1 MRVQP
6 LRGRLAYMA
15 KYNRQAHAAYY
26 TRYHIIWIPRFR
38 RKILVAGVAAY
49 VKIKV
54 QEITQY
60 YPDIYF
66 FEINPQSD
74 HVHILLSIPPKYSIS
89 KVVNILKSNT
99 SHALWNKF
107 PFLKKVYWDEG
118 SVWATG
124 YFVSTVGVSEATI
137 RNYIHYQSREE
148 AGQAKLEL

>member
-1 MRVQP
+1 MTT
-6 LRGRLAYMA
+6 
-15 KYNRQAHAAYY
+15 YNKQAHATYY

-38 RKILVAGVAAY
+38 RKILVAGVASY
-49 VKIKV
+49 LTIKL
-54 QEITQY
+54 QETTHY
-60 YPDIYF
+60 YPDLYF
-66 FEINPQSD
+66 LEINAQPD
-74 HVHILLSIPPKYSIS
+74 HLHLLMSIPPKYSIS

-107 PFLKKVYWDEG
+107 PFLKRVYWDDG

-137 RNYIHYQSREE
+137 RNYIKYQTREE